1 MMKNGNLEKAKPSIP
16 NKIWSVS
23 GITEHLGGARATQQ
37 LLNYLPISPKS
48 TVIDLGC
55 GTGFTACLLAQRYP
69 QRILA
74 LDLNSSS
81 INSAQ
86 KRIQKMGYSDS
97 IELIQADIH
106 KIPIQ
111 NHQADV
117 VIAESVLV
125 FSQINLVLAEIRRVL
140 KSEGILADNEMI
152 LLKTPTS
159 QLEDL
164 LKNLMGIQ
172 TFPLEGWKNNYEQ
185 AGFDVIHSS
194 INHIKLRDQL
204 SSHLQVDG
212 ISNYIKAVV
221 VGLSDKT
228 LWRSF
233 INRKILQ
240 AFLDFRS
247 FIGYGL
253 FILKRR

>member
-1 MMKNGNLEKAKPSIP
+1 MKNGNLEKSKPTIP
-16 NKIWSVS
+16 NKIWSVG
-23 GITEHLGGARATQQ
+23 GITEHLRGVRATQQ
-37 LLNYLPISPKS
+37 LLNLCPIPPSS
-48 TVIDLGC
+48 IVIDLGC
-55 GTGFTACLLAQRYP
+55 GTGFTACLLARRHP
-69 QRILA
+69 QKILA

-81 INSAQ
+81 IKSAQ
-86 KRIQKMGYSDS
+86 KRIQKEGFTDS
-97 IELIQADIH
+97 IELIQANIQ

-125 FSQINLVLAEIRRVL
+125 FTQLNLALAEIRRVL
-140 KSEGILADNEMI
+140 KSEGSLADNEMI
-152 LLKTPTS
+152 LLKTPTP

-172 TFPLEGWKNNYEQ
+172 TFSLEGWKNNYEQ

-194 INHIKLRDQL
+194 INQLKLRDQL

-212 ISNYIKAVV
+212 ITNYLKAVV
-221 VGLSDKT
+221 TGLSDKT

>member
-1 MMKNGNLEKAKPSIP
+1 MKNGILEKAKPSIP
-16 NKIWSVS
+16 NKIWSVG
-23 GITEHLGGARATQQ
+23 GITEHLGGVRATQQ
-37 LLNYLPISPKS
+37 LLNLCPIPPSS
-48 TVIDLGC
+48 AVVDLGC
-55 GTGFTACLLAQRYP
+55 GTGFTACLLAQRNP
-69 QRILA
+69 LRILA

-81 INSAQ
+81 IKSAQ
-86 KRIQKMGYSDS
+86 KRIRKRGYSDS

-125 FSQINLVLAEIRRVL
+125 FTQLNLALAEIRRVL
-140 KSEGILADNEMI
+140 KIEGSLADNEMI
-152 LLKTPTS
+152 LLKTPTP

-164 LKNLMGIQ
+164 LQKKMGIQ
-172 TFPLEGWKNNYEQ
+172 TFSLEGWKKHYAQ

-194 INHIKLRDQL
+194 VHHLNLRDQL
-204 SSHLQVDG
+204 FSHLQVDG
-212 ISNYIKAVV
+212 ITNYIKAVV
-221 VGLSDKT
+221 MGLSDKT

-233 INRKILQ
+233 INREIFQ

-253 FILKRR
+253 FILKKR

>member
-1 MMKNGNLEKAKPSIP
+1 MIRKRNSKKITSIP
-16 NKIWSVS
+16 NRIWSVG
-23 GITEHLGGARATQQ
+23 GITEHLGGVRATQQ
-37 LLNYLPISPKS
+37 LLNACPILPSS

-55 GTGFTACLLAQRYP
+55 GTGFTAYLLAQRHP

-81 INSAQ
+81 IDSAQ
-86 KRIQKMGYSDS
+86 KRINKKGYSDS
-97 IELIQADIH
+97 IELIQADIQ
-106 KIPIQ
+106 KMPIQ

-125 FSQINLVLAEIRRVL
+125 FTKLNLALAEIRRVL
-140 KSEGILADNEMI
+140 KNGGFLANNEMI
-152 LLKTPTS
+152 LLKTPTPR
-159 QLEDL
+159 LEDL
-164 LKNLMGIQ
+164 LKELMGIH
-172 TFPLEGWKNNYEQ
+172 TFSRERWKNYYEQ
-185 AGFDVIHSS
+185 AGFNVIQSS
-194 INHIKLRDQL
+194 VHHLNLRDQL

-212 ISNYIKAVV
+212 LAKYLKAVV

-233 INRKILQ
+233 INRDILQ

-253 FILKRR
+253 FILKKR